1 MSGAAFSMPKPL
13 QCSQG
18 VDRPVSAA
26 FVCTIWLVK
35 LFKLSQQLLPR
46 IPHKGERAHF
56 GPMRRV
62 RKPLVRS
69 LKHVGFLFVDAQ
81 LGPSKK
87 FVIGIDYGTTFT
99 SVSYYAIET
108 EGSEKSARAADIK
121 TVKEWPDAPYEA
133 DEQVPTQ
140 TWYSPIP
147 MKRAPLNE
155 NEQFDAPK
163 SKPSSTQIVEEEYED
178 GNENEAEN
186 RCAGEGLSTPAV
198 EEERSRLNFVE
209 RQSADFYWGYSVQMK
224 RYQEWIT
231 RDSNLLVQRP
241 KLMLLGTTYTE
252 GDRKTLRSQITRL
265 INQGI
270 IRKYGKRADPDVRD
284 VRDVI
289 TDFLIKVF
297 EHTKQYLAR
306 KDGYIKG
313 CPVEFVVTVPTIW
326 TQEASR
332 ILQFCVE
339 AAIKETELG
348 CLKNGSV
355 DNLFLIPEPEAG
367 LTWLL
372 QITKAMVAGETVIN
386 LDAGGG
392 TVDCVAYEIDTCWP
406 LKLGR
411 EVVNPGGDNCGSSYL
426 NERLKEHLLVRL
438 RDETYLEDNG
448 LTRQAIV
455 DKLAALD
462 FEPRKKRINIY
473 DQPDGCFCII
483 GLKSDSSRRLAGE
496 SEKRFGMNTVLLDQ
510 DDFDDI
516 FSPILQRVW
525 EVLEK
530 QLDSARSKGITIN
543 NVFLLGG
550 FAGSPSLITALR
562 MALREY
568 AAKENINQI
577 RLIEDTNKKNAAV
590 SSGAVLRA
598 LNKKNGPRRFAQSS
612 YGFLRREPFQPLLFK
627 AHSQTT
633 PKIDKVDGER
643 YVDVINYF
651 MRKSTLIS
659 SVYEFPPISAIHTFE
674 IDENGP
680 LLEMKCEELL
690 YVSDT
695 ATESHYTLTNRKNKD
710 AQGAGRIVTDVTVLR
725 DEGHLEIIY
734 PEAGRDG
741 VVHTKPHYR
750 VVYDLVVIVEGRNLR
765 YEARWPALDNDVEIK
780 KRKRV
785 GKPKH
790 LVLETAQVSI
800 ASAFL
805 PGTG

>member
-1 MSGAAFSMPKPL
+1 MTTVAERRTTLAQRTRSGL
-13 QCSQG
+13 QQRKSSSFLRPAPPG
-18 VDRPVSAA
+18 HRHSRVASDFTSVD
-26 FVCTIWLVK
+26 FNNT
-35 LFKLSQQLLPR
+35 
-46 IPHKGERAHF
+46 HE
-56 GPMRRV
+56 
-62 RKPLVRS
+62 
-69 LKHVGFLFVDAQ
+69 VDAQ

-372 QITKAMVAGETVIN
+372 QITKAMVVSSSFGFM
-386 LDAGGG
+386 
-392 TVDCVAYEIDTCWP
+392 AYYVQGA
-406 LKLGR
+406 LN
-411 EVVNPGGDNCGSSYL
+411 VNQYL
-426 NERLKEHLLVRL
+426 
-438 RDETYLEDNG
+438 TAY
-448 LTRQAIV
+448 
-455 DKLAALD
+455 
-462 FEPRKKRINIY
+462 
-473 DQPDGCFCII
+473 
-483 GLKSDSSRRLAGE
+483 
-496 SEKRFGMNTVLLDQ
+496 SEKG
-510 DDFDDI
+510 
-516 FSPILQRVW
+516 
-525 EVLEK
+525 
-530 QLDSARSKGITIN
+530 
-543 NVFLLGG
+543 
-550 FAGSPSLITALR
+550 
-562 MALREY
+562 
-568 AAKENINQI
+568 
-577 RLIEDTNKKNAAV
+577 
-590 SSGAVLRA
+590 
-598 LNKKNGPRRFAQSS
+598 
-612 YGFLRREPFQPLLFK
+612 
-627 AHSQTT
+627 
-633 PKIDKVDGER
+633 
-643 YVDVINYF
+643 
-651 MRKSTLIS
+651 
-659 SVYEFPPISAIHTFE
+659 
-674 IDENGP
+674 
-680 LLEMKCEELL
+680 
-690 YVSDT
+690 
-695 ATESHYTLTNRKNKD
+695 
-710 AQGAGRIVTDVTVLR
+710 
-725 DEGHLEIIY
+725 
-734 PEAGRDG
+734 
-741 VVHTKPHYR
+741 
-750 VVYDLVVIVEGRNLR
+750 
-765 YEARWPALDNDVEIK
+765 
-780 KRKRV
+780 
-785 GKPKH
+785 
-790 LVLETAQVSI
+790 
-800 ASAFL
+800 
-805 PGTG
+805 